1 MIVQARENLLAA
13 VTDDEVDRALVERAV
28 DGSREA
34 LRALVERHQDF
45 IFNLALKMF
54 GSRTDAEDLTQE
66 VLVKVIT
73 SLKGFRHA
81 SSVKTWLYRIT
92 VNHFLKT
99 RRRAMETTVSDFEE
113 YFGEIAAVVDEESDP
128 SLGVTDATVEELRLR
143 CTSGMLMCLDR
154 DQRLAFILGAVFG
167 VPTTVAAEILDITPA
182 NYRVRLHRARR
193 DLGSWMNARC
203 GLVDAANPCSCRGKT
218 AAYVRQGVVDPKRLL
233 FNADYVVRIED
244 LTRRTAGEAMQRVDE
259 LHDRFFSSHP
269 FALSKSTVVDDVLGD
284 PTIQRFFSL
293 E

>member
-1 MIVQARENLLAA
+1 MSARENLLADG
-13 VTDDEVDRALVERAV
+13 TEDEVDRALVERAV
-28 DGSREA
+28 DGSRDA
-34 LRALVERHQDF
+34 LRVFVERHRDF

-54 GSRTDAEDLTQE
+54 GSHADAEDLTQE

-73 SLKGFRHA
+73 SLRSFRHA

-99 RRRAMETTVSDFEE
+99 RRRAMETTISDFED
-113 YFGEIAAVVDEESDP
+113 YFSEIAAVPDEEPDA

-167 VPTTVAAEILDITPA
+167 VPTSVAAEILDITPG

-218 AAYVRQGVVDPKRLL
+218 AAYVKQGVVDPARLV
-233 FNADYVVRIED
+233 FNAEYVIRIEQ
-244 LTRRTAGEAMQRVDE
+244 LTRRTAQDAMQRVDE

-284 PTIQRFFSL
+284 PTLRGFFSL
-293 E
+293 ES

>member
-1 MIVQARENLLAA
+1 MSDRENLLAA
-13 VTDDEVDRALVERAV
+13 ETSDEIDRVLIERAV
-28 DGSREA
+28 DGSRDA
-34 LRALVERHQDF
+34 LRGFVERHQDF
-45 IFNLALKMF
+45 VFNLALKMF
-54 GSRTDAEDLTQE
+54 GSRSDAEDLTQE

-99 RRRAMETTVSDFEE
+99 KRRAMEVTVSDFET
-113 YFGEIAAVVDEESDP
+113 YFDEIAAVPEEEPDAA
-128 SLGVTDATVEELRLR
+128 LAIADATVEELRLR

-154 DQRLAFILGAVFG
+154 DQRLAFILGAVFA
-167 VPTTVAAEILDITPA
+167 VPTSVAAEILDITPGS
-182 NYRVRLHRARR
+182 YRVRLHRARR
-193 DLGSWMNARC
+193 DLVSWMNARC
-203 GLVDAANPCSCRGKT
+203 GLVDASNPCSCRGKT
-218 AAYVRQGVVDPKRLL
+218 AAYVKQGVVDPQRLV

-244 LTRRTAGEAMQRVDE
+244 LTRRTSGDAMQRVDE

-293 E
+293 D